1 MSENYAGSEF
11 KKYTTMLRDILKEL
25 PPFCQ
30 EFFRGIQ
37 NDTMVRT
44 RYAYAFDLRIFFRFL
59 VMQPEF
65 SDKAV
70 TSLTFGDLDRVT
82 TSTIEEF
89 QIELTDTI
97 STLDELAEL
106 PFDFDD
112 EDGEEYSF
120 DPTNVAPLDIDPQ
133 LMAEWEKKLRIYE
146 IEEAQ
151 QQVRSLHGSR
161 RKRERD

>member
-65 SDKAV
+65 SDKTV
-70 TSLTFGDLDRVT
+70 TTLSFGDLDRVT
-82 TSTIEEF
+82 TSTIEDF
-89 QIELTDTI
+89 LSYISYYTDEENKEYI
-97 STLDELAEL
+97 NGDRAKARKLSTLRAFYKYFCRKEKLT
-106 PFDFDD
+106 
-112 EDGEEYSF
+112 
-120 DPTNVAPLDIDPQ
+120 TNAP
-133 LMAEWEKKLRIYE
+133 
-146 IEEAQ
+146 
-151 QQVRSLHGSR
+151 SLVNQP
-161 RKRERD
+161 K